1 MSTILFIKSSPLP
14 EPHSRSTRV
23 ARAFL
28 EECKRRYPED
38 NIVELDLYDMKIPL
52 IDAALLNAWGQLRS
66 GTSFDKLDRQLQDKL
81 GKFDALTQQFIDADK
96 YVIASPLWNLGV
108 PPMLKAYFDTVAVA
122 GKTFHYTE
130 HGAEGLLNNK
140 LGIHF
145 HGTGGVY
152 SDGVQMAYADPFIKG
167 LLTFLGVKVLPTIYV
182 EGIDSAPHM
191 EDEIINKATSEAIE
205 AASHFNFDKFSS

>member
-14 EPHSRSTRV
+14 EPQSRSTRV

-28 EECKRRYPED
+28 EECKRLYPED
-38 NIVELDLYDMKIPL
+38 RVIELDLYNMDIPL
-52 IDAALLNAWGQLRS
+52 IDASLLNAWGQLRN
-66 GTSFDKLDRQLQDKL
+66 GTPFDQFDEQLQDKL

-108 PPMLKAYFDTVAVA
+108 PPMLKAYLDTVAVA

-130 HGAEGLLNNK
+130 HGAEGLLSNK

-152 SDGVQMAYADPFIKG
+152 SDGVQNAYADPFIKG
-167 LLTFLGVKVLPTIYV
+167 LLAFLGVKVLPTVYV

-191 EDEIINKATSEAIE
+191 EGEIIDKAINEALQ
-205 AASHFNFDKFSS
+205 AAAHFNFDKFGG